1 MQANNPELT
10 AMAAYRQYFMCQISN
25 APDEMPVS
33 KEETAAVFD
42 NAVFCSPWKSVL
54 PLANIGAFRRP
65 A

>member
-1 MQANNPELT
+1 
-10 AMAAYRQYFMCQISN
+10 MAAYRQYFMCQISN